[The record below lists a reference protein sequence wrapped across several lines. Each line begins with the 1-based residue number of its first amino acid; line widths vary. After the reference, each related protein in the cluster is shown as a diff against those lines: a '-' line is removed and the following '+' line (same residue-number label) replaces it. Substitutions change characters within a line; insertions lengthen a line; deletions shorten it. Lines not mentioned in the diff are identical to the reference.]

1 MWFLY
6 VTFIDTFDRFFWMSI
21 FFLLRFYK
29 DPFDN
34 STVLVLMGLSC
45 LNIRSIIHVKE
56 EVCNTIQ
63 L

>member
-1 MWFLY
+1 
-6 VTFIDTFDRFFWMSI
+6 MSI

-45 LNIRSIIHVKE
+45 LNIRSIIHVKDAIRSNYKTSGSKCKR
-56 EVCNTIQ
+56 VNI